1 MTDILKMGLTS
12 ASLISSGEEP
22 FRLKNFLC
30 FLWLE
35 GEYQQLIPKYWQ
47 ICDQSDWSC
56 NHPDTEFV
64 SWLHTSWH
72 LEKKTIY
79 QLQTF
84 TLCTLVQS
92 LDFLK
97 TLFTLWESM
106 RLHDESLLSLGPY
119 GSRDFEIGR
128 WRQHGF
134 FILLGRVVPWTVFVR
149 CLINFKI
156 I

>member
-1 MTDILKMGLTS
+1 MGLTS

-30 FLWLE
+30 LLWLE

-64 SWLHTSWH
+64 SWLHTFWH
-72 LEKKTIY
+72 LEKKTFY

-97 TLFTLWESM
+97 TLFILWESM
-106 RLHDESLLSLGPY
+106 RLYDESLLSLGPY
-119 GSRDFEIGR
+119 GSRDLEIGR

-134 FILLGRVVPWTVFVR
+134 FILLRRVVPWIVFVQ